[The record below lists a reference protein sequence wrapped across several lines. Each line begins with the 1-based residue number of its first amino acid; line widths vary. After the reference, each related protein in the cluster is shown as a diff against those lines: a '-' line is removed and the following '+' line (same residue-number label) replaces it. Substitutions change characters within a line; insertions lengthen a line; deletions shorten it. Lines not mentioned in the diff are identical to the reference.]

1 MAVINSLQQ
10 MSASSG
16 AREAYL
22 RVDGFFDEAFD
33 EAGQPR
39 PHYEA
44 IIEQLGGL
52 DLSALKTRAQA
63 HVDERGVAFTTATGT
78 QPFVVDP
85 IPRVITAEEWRTI
98 STGVA
103 QRVRALN
110 DFVLDVYGEQR
121 IVEAG
126 IVPIEAIEGA
136 EYYEPDL
143 VGTTP
148 PAGIFTNV
156 AGLDLVRDSDG
167 VLRVLEDNV
176 RSPSGLT
183 FSLAAREMS
192 DAVVPFT
199 GGRQKLP
206 VDDNVFAGISEAL
219 HAAAPESASGEP
231 SIALVS
237 DGPSSAAWYEHQQ
250 VADAL
255 DIYVFALD
263 QIENHGGA
271 IYGRDADGLLKPI
284 DVIYRRTDL
293 DRLRLESGALSRFGE
308 LMLDPIRAGTVA
320 CVNAFGSGIAD
331 DKLIHAYV
339 EDMIA
344 FYLTEEPILE
354 SVTTYDPASEET
366 RAMVAE
372 RLDELVVKPRGGLG
386 GKGVTIGRTA
396 TAAELEAARSELEAA
411 PEEWVVQETVALS
424 THPTVVDGKLEPRH
438 VDLRPYAI
446 HLGEDGVK
454 TLSACLTR
462 VALERGAMVV
472 NSSQNGGAKDTWTTA
487 E

>member
-1 MAVINSLQQ
+1 MQQ
-10 MSASSG
+10 VAASNG
-16 AREAYL
+16 AAGGYPRAE
-22 RVDGFFDEAFD
+22 GFYDEAFD
-33 EAGQPR
+33 DDGRAR

-44 IIEQLGGL
+44 VIEQLAGL
-52 DLSALKTRAQA
+52 DLAALQTSAQNFI
-63 HVDERGVAFTTATGT
+63 DERGVAFTTATGT

-85 IPRVITAEEWRTI
+85 IPRVITADEWRTI
-98 STGVA
+98 AAGVA

-110 DFVLDVYGEQR
+110 AFVLDVYDEQR
-121 IVEAG
+121 IVGAG
-126 IVPIEAIEGA
+126 VVPGEAIEGA

-143 VGTTP
+143 LGTAP
-148 PAGIFTNV
+148 PAGIYTNI
-156 AGLDLVRDSDG
+156 AGLDLVRGSDG

-183 FSLAAREMS
+183 FSLAARQMS
-192 DAVVPFT
+192 DATVPFT
-199 GGRQKLP
+199 GGCQKLP
-206 VDDNVFAGISEAL
+206 VDDNVFAAISEAL

-237 DGPSSAAWYEHQQ
+237 DGPGSAAWYEHRQ

-255 DIYVFALD
+255 DIYLFSLD
-263 QIENHGGA
+263 QIENQGGS
-271 IYGRDADGLLKPI
+271 IYGRDDDGLLKPI

-293 DRLRLESGALSRFGE
+293 DRLRLPSGALSHFGE
-308 LMLDPIRAGTVA
+308 LMLDPIRRGTVA

-339 EDMIA
+339 EDMIV
-344 FYLTEEPILE
+344 FYLSEEPILE
-354 SVTTYDPASEET
+354 SVTTYDPAAPET
-366 RAMVAE
+366 QAMVEE
-372 RLDELVVKPRGGLG
+372 RLEELVVKPRGGLG

-396 TAAELEAARSELEAA
+396 TPAELEEARHELTKS
-411 PEEWVVQETVALS
+411 PRDWVVQETVALS
-424 THPTVVDGKLEPRH
+424 THPTVIDGRLEPRH
-438 VDLRPYAI
+438 IDLRPYAI
-446 HLGEDGVK
+446 HLGEDGAR

-487 E
+487 Q